1 MIKTKSCAKK
11 HRTRKQ
17 QSGGAKAPVNNNA
30 DLKLAMQQSINNE
43 IERQR
48 KQKLEETQLAT
59 VMKKS
64 QTNENARI
72 ARKLQE
78 QKNIN
83 AATRQSQSNA
93 NEQMAR
99 ALQENANLQ
108 EALRQSLLQPTKNP
122 EPHRGA
128 AAARTHNNKTRIK
141 TTKNNNNT
149 RIRHTKYNN
158 NMRKKLN
165 ANNNNPLL
173 NTITN
178 IANYNASIL
187 QKQSECEDTKQIMP
201 TILETTN
208 ISVRYVPKQYNY
220 IWASNSC
227 YLHSALQLF
236 KNIPELI
243 DTINSPNINSP
254 VLNLC
259 SHELERHGLPTSNS
273 SNLIEI
279 VMQSIDFVPGQ
290 TQHWGESYDTI
301 EFIQNIL
308 GKLHISEL
316 LYMTFLYKTY
326 TFNMDNTSTIRSIS
340 SQQSY
345 LLVLD
350 LHSKSYNNIQDILS
364 QQINAIENINS
375 QFLKTTN
382 YKITDTT
389 QYILIQLV
397 IFEFNGDEF
406 IKKNLHITNL
416 NDVLCIDGILFE
428 LISMIVHIGNFA
440 GGHYIN
446 YSKQYDPSTKTCNW
460 YKYDDNIHPDSDY
473 DTRHIKP
480 TPSPEAPVFLG
491 PLLDLPSKKDLIPY
505 VLLYKKI
512 S

>member
-1 MIKTKSCAKK
+1 M
-11 HRTRKQ
+11 
-17 QSGGAKAPVNNNA
+17 
-30 DLKLAMQQSINNE
+30 KLLIAGTARD
-43 IERQR
+43 IE
-48 KQKLEETQLAT
+48 KYWHT
-59 VMKKS
+59 
-64 QTNENARI
+64 
-72 ARKLQE
+72 
-78 QKNIN
+78 
-83 AATRQSQSNA
+83 TRQSLDAIFNSDSDYKCVIV
-93 NEQMAR
+93 E
-99 ALQENANLQ
+99 
-108 EALRQSLLQPTKNP
+108 
-122 EPHRGA
+122 
-128 AAARTHNNKTRIK
+128 
-141 TTKNNNNT
+141 
-149 RIRHTKYNN
+149 
-158 NMRKKLN
+158 
-165 ANNNNPLL
+165 
-173 NTITN
+173 
-178 IANYNASIL
+178 
-187 QKQSECEDTKQIMP
+187 
-201 TILETTN
+201 
-208 ISVRYVPKQYNY
+208 
-220 IWASNSC
+220 SNSRDNT
-227 YLHSALQLF
+227 LS
-236 KNIPELI
+236 
-243 DTINSPNINSP
+243 
-254 VLNLC
+254 VLNKWAKDDSRRVIISLGYLNE
-259 SHELERHGLPTSNS
+259 SIRTKRIAQARNTYLKYFRDN
-273 SNLIEI
+273 NLFI
-279 VMQSIDFVPGQ
+279 
-290 TQHWGESYDTI
+290 SYD
-301 EFIQNIL
+301 
-308 GKLHISEL
+308 
-316 LYMTFLYKTY
+316 
-326 TFNMDNTSTIRSIS
+326 
-340 SQQSY
+340 Y